1 MCQKSECK
9 IKKKT
14 RRVLKLWSIFLS
26 CLKILI
32 SQVNVAIGMLDFF
45 LFEEFRDLSL
55 WEWSLRNILK
65 AHLLDFLQNHTFRS
79 KQCVFLGYSP
89 RHKCVKCL
97 DVSTGHVY
105 FSRDIVFFDE
115 NVFPFETLNPN
126 AGALLRK
133 EILLLPNHLQP
144 HAHGDA
150 NIDYHV
156 TNHNMHPRRR
166 FPDVPVWCFHAP
178 RVASP

>member
-97 DVSTGHVY
+97 DVSTHVY
-105 FSRDIVFFDE
+105 FSRDIVFLMKTF
-115 NVFPFETLNPN
+115 V
-126 AGALLRK
+126 LLKLSIQMLVLFYERK
-133 EILLLPNHLQP
+133 CSFVQIIFNHMLM
-144 HAHGDA
+144 GMR
-150 NIDYHV
+150 I
-156 TNHNMHPRRR
+156 
-166 FPDVPVWCFHAP
+166 
-178 RVASP
+178 